1 MLHVYGPKVFSFF
14 AVLFAS
20 IVLCSKQNC
29 RAVMMWF
36 EFTEMPGKYFMVPWL
51 QTLTYFS
58 KDEDFNDTNFTQ
70 TEFENHILFVNT
82 PFKIIGDDI

>member
-36 EFTEMPGKYFMVPWL
+36 KFTKMPGKYFMVPWL
-51 QTLTYFS
+51 QTLTYFI
-58 KDEDFNDTNFTQ
+58 KDEDFNDTNFPQ
-70 TEFENHILFVNT
+70 TELENHILFVNT